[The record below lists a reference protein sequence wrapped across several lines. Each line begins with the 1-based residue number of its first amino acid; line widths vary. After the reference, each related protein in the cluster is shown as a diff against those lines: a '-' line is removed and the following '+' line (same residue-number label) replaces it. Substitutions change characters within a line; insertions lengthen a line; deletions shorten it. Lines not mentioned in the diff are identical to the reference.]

1 MEQRILLII
10 KRLSGNY
17 LAIRARKND
26 QITYQTA
33 RWGRV
38 PGQWLAPAFT
48 QVLRAPWFQC
58 HAHAFTVCPFRN
70 WAHSA

>member
-1 MEQRILLII
+1 MEQRMLLII
-10 KRLSGNY
+10 KRLSGND

-38 PGQWLAPAFT
+38 PGQ
-48 QVLRAPWFQC
+48 
-58 HAHAFTVCPFRN
+58 
-70 WAHSA
+70 

>member
-1 MEQRILLII
+1 MFTRSKQSQGSRRKDMEQRMLLII
-10 KRLSGNY
+10 KRLSGTD

-38 PGQWLAPAFT
+38 PGQ
-48 QVLRAPWFQC
+48 
-58 HAHAFTVCPFRN
+58 
-70 WAHSA
+70 